1 MCTMKSRLITIFTS
15 IVFLLTF
22 VFSSPSVT
30 LTPSYKV
37 LAEGHLSPLEELQAS
52 DGFDEAS
59 LLLKTDITVIDMVEY
74 WKNSST
80 QCPALFV
87 YVYNPTTKKLKDS
100 TDDKIRIR
108 VSNDGHWESYSL
120 DYVRS
125 TNDGKYVKYLV
136 EKADTLY
143 SLHKDNTKRYYD
155 VSDIHLVFDNDTT
168 PSSFI
173 VGFKYLFS
181 GSGKD
186 DFKVEKEK
194 YDVISVK
201 ELVPMVY
208 RDIKPDVWN
217 YPKGQINSVMFSL
230 SKTILEEY
238 GAVSEIHFEYYKY
251 RTSPIVVSD
260 DQTSIH
266 KGRKD
271 WVGRDVGSDGIDSA
285 NPLCLTWGGYIGIDS
300 PSDPDTLYDKFYHD
314 YGYNRYA
321 YSMFGNP
328 FVLPFEYKKTYNK
341 LSYSFSSGSKKALN
355 YDVSSDDLEDWI
367 YGYAEE
373 YLQGQDYVSIPIK
386 DRKIP
391 AELFVDTNNT
401 SKYGEIDKSIKVGTQ
416 KYNVTIKSNWWDI
429 FSPLFKT
436 IAQDYE
442 TVQTIDVSG
451 LAAGGDAVLAD
462 KYKINESYVDDLKT
476 FATKKSLINEQAFV
490 FHFDVSDYYVS
501 PARVWGKYQGPIG
514 GTGITAINPSQHVYV
529 AQTDV
534 YLNLS
539 FIDFTFVKDDVA
551 TVLAVSSD
559 VIDFFPSVQH
569 PESTGC
575 ADFDLS
581 RMIRIVFGTILIIVL
596 VVLLWNPVVSL
607 FKLIFG
613 SKDKPKKKNSK
624 KSRRR
629 KK

>member
-1 MCTMKSRLITIFTS
+1 MKSRLITVFTS
-15 IVFLLTF
+15 ILLLLTF
-22 VFSSPSVT
+22 IFSPSAPLIT
-30 LTPSYKV
+30 SYKV
-37 LAEGHLSPLEELQAS
+37 FAEGYLSPLEELRGS
-52 DGFDEAS
+52 EGFDEAS

-74 WKNSST
+74 WKDSST

-108 VSNDGHWESYSL
+108 VSNDDHWESYSL
-120 DYVRS
+120 DYIQS
-125 TNDGKYVKYLV
+125 TDDGKYVKYLV
-136 EKADTLY
+136 EKSDILY

-155 VSDIHLVFDNDTT
+155 VSDIHLVCDNDTT

-173 VGFKYLFS
+173 VGFKYWFS
-181 GSGKD
+181 GSGKG
-186 DFKVEKEK
+186 DFNVEKEK
-194 YDVISVK
+194 YDVIKVE

-208 RDIKPDVWN
+208 RDIKPDVWD
-217 YPKGQINSVMFSL
+217 YPNGQINSVMFSL
-230 SKTILEEY
+230 PKTILEEY
-238 GAVSEIHFEYYKY
+238 GAVSEIYLEYYKY

-260 DQTSIH
+260 DQTPIH
-266 KGRKD
+266 EGRKD

-285 NPLCLTWGGYIGIDS
+285 NPLCLTWGDYIGIDS
-300 PSDPDTLYDKFYHD
+300 PLDPDTLHDKYYHD
-314 YGYNRYA
+314 YGYNKYFYTA
-321 YSMFGNP
+321 LGYPSP
-328 FVLPFEYKKTYNK
+328 LPFEYKKTYNK
-341 LSYSFSSGSKKALN
+341 LSYSFSSGSKNALK
-355 YDVSSDDLEDWI
+355 YDVSSDELEDWI

-373 YLQGQDYVSIPIK
+373 YLQGQEYETLPVK
-386 DRKIP
+386 DDKLP
-391 AELFVDTNNT
+391 AELFVDMSNT
-401 SKYGEIDKSIKVGTQ
+401 SGYGKIDKSIKVGTQ
-416 KYNVTIKSNWWDI
+416 KFNVTVKSNWWEI

-451 LAAGGDAVLAD
+451 LGAGGDAVLAD
-462 KYKINESYVDDLKT
+462 KYKINESYVGDLKA
-476 FATKKSLINEQAFV
+476 FAAAKTLANEQAFV
-490 FHFDVSDYYVS
+490 FHFDVSDYYAS

-514 GTGITAINPSQHVYV
+514 GTGITSIYPSQHVYV

-559 VIDFFPSVQH
+559 VIDFFPPIQH
-569 PESTGC
+569 PGSTGC

-581 RMIRIVFGTILIIVL
+581 RMLRIVFGTFLIIVL
-596 VVLLWNPVVSL
+596 VVLLWNPIISL
-607 FKLIFG
+607 FKLIFAG
-613 SKDKPKKKNSK
+613 KDKPKRKNSK
-624 KSRRR
+624 KSNRRR